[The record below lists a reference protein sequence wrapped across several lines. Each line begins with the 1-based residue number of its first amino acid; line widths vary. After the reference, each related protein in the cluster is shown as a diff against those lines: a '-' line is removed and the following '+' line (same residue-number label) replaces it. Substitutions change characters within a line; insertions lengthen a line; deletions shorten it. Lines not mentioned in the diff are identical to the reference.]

1 MAFPKPARTTVVAVS
16 ALAVMAAG
24 LTMVASTLLPTPI
37 PEIPVPPKVIAF
49 EPATVEMG
57 ELAPDVAKTVVVRL
71 RNLANHPVRVTT
83 AVASCG
89 CTTSTWPTD
98 PIAPGAFAEASVT
111 VKPSKEQAGES
122 LMKTVTYLVEEV
134 GPFTVTVLGNVTK
147 ATAASAAPATAAA
160 PPPPAGAVPKP
171 AAGATSSATAKRSPF
186 RRSNP
191 TVFPGS
197 RLPFPN
203 FATWVQG
210 EPAAAWAPGTV
221 YVFEFFSTTCSH
233 CKEFAETVEGYAREY
248 GAKGMRFVAITDE
261 QAPKVQAWL
270 DSPEKKG
277 HVPYSVV
284 SDPDR
289 SAVMQMQNG
298 TFRNFNP
305 RIFIVKDGIVQWF
318 GHPKEAA
325 EPLAKLAAGTWDPA
339 SVRAAIDL
347 DGVAALAK
355 NYLDNIAREC
365 EKTDDWKP
373 MLVGLDSVI
382 AAMPERAGQYEAQR
396 FTVMIGLCDMGTA
409 GDDYGREVAKRH
421 PEEMATIRSL
431 SRAILQ
437 SPYVKNRNL
446 DLGMEF
452 ALAADALAKGLDARV
467 ADTVALAHFS
477 KGDRAKAIEHGE
489 RAVRLEKEP
498 RQREV
503 YEKALQKYRTA
514 TLGPEP
520 TRPHP
525 GVTRVGDP
533 AISGNAATAPP
544 SAEPAQSAP

>member
-24 LTMVASTLLPTPI
+24 LTMVASTLLPPPI

-57 ELAPDVAKTVVVRL
+57 ELTPDIAKTVVVRL

-98 PIAPGAFAEASVT
+98 PIAPGSFAEASVT

-147 ATAASAAPATAAA
+147 ATAASAAPASTAA
-160 PPPPAGAVPKP
+160 PKP
-171 AAGATSSATAKRSPF
+171 AAAGDTPAATAKRSPF

-210 EPAAAWAPGTV
+210 EPATTWAPGTV

-305 RIFIVKDGIVQWF
+305 RFFIVKDGIVQWF

-477 KGDRAKAIEHGE
+477 KGDRAKAIEHEE
-489 RAVRLEKEP
+489 RAVRLEKDP

-503 YEKALQKYRTA
+503 YEKALAKFRTA
-514 TLGPEP
+514 TPGPEP